1 MNAKYSAIFPILVVA
16 TGLQAADFAIRS
28 GTVVTNMPGQSVVL
42 DGSPIIGHRD
52 TDASPTLDIVAGDFS
67 SPGDFYLQKGNGTKD
82 APQTSTLI
90 VREDASLT
98 VPNLSTGQNNE
109 NASHYSRSR
118 LVVDG
123 GTLTVGLSNNNNSG
137 NVSHSENNGSA
148 AIEVK
153 NGGKFESW
161 SQYKTKSGFAM
172 GNNASADSTPTL
184 DVLSRSSFS
193 AHGML
198 IRQGATATVD
208 NATIRIDRTMDGRYD
223 QAMGAVHFNA
233 ATLTHFPQYTWNIAF
248 GNLDNKAVEWLHGVD
263 TYVGAGGLT
272 MAVPGIAR
280 FEGKLAAEAGAE
292 NSASVTKT
300 GSGIL
305 EADIFGS
312 SVPYTISEGS
322 VIAARAVPSWTDG
335 ISRTFNQTSDNIALK
350 GHGALAQGTLHP
362 AASGLTGRIDAT
374 AGNFVR
380 DAWATLNWAQI
391 YDDGTLLLT
400 QIGGYHGGGAWMK
413 NKVDVTKSFTL
424 KYECSAVCVR
434 TGATPN
440 GGVLAVWQNDSRGL
454 TAAGG
459 GNNGDMGY
467 FPRGST
473 PGVASSYAAGFTIGG
488 KFVFASNGD
497 TATKQ
502 NTTSAGFTCAQLA
515 TTPDNKLYVTVAYDA
530 DANTLTETVYL
541 ASVGAPVS
549 TTVSSVNLQTA
560 TGASTAYFG
569 FTGDSDENNP
579 TQIFVEN
586 VSLVYDGESA
596 PEGRVNLGGTLALD
610 AGTEYTLKMQGAS
623 AQREASVGKLS
634 YGADARL
641 DIADNGLEYEY
652 AAMQFPLKEAPS
664 FNDLG
669 DWDVAGSA
677 SVSDGAA
684 VLNTSSDLGG
694 LASKVGLPMGGNWKM
709 SFDLD
714 SSANLA
720 QHYNKIFA
728 YVALS
733 DDDETY
739 TVNKYTLKFDF
750 IVKFI
755 NPSGATPSCQP
766 ICRFNNHDMDVISGT
781 MFSSVSLYDSTPV
794 HFDFS
799 YDAATKHLTVTAKQ
813 GDTTETIIY
822 NAGNNFAASNFTDGK
837 ARFMARTMFN
847 ANLIGISLSNFDFST
862 PEMEDAKLYRNVAVG
877 FDSLVPAT
885 DGAQVVKGGAGNLVV
900 SGEGSPEASVKIAE
914 GGLVLRK
921 TPVETVCAD
930 YGRGG
935 WTFSDETGS
944 WGASGG
950 LKLNSQKPANANN
963 AVTVNRV
970 AVSGDWRA
978 SFKINLEGQ
987 NTPAGAI
994 SFFIQ
999 NADGGPHQLGGSNAN
1014 AAWNGQKGIAV
1025 GWTVY
1030 PDASIYSR
1038 VDMANCRGFN
1048 YGSAESEYFGGSL
1061 NLPNATTDVTLE
1073 YNATLK
1079 TLAMTMSQGANVYK
1093 KTWENVDVATAVG
1106 GDLAYLGFGTGGGGA
1121 HARPE
1126 FVDFKFEQLS
1136 SVDPTAETS
1145 WLGAV
1150 ELTAT
1155 GSDVA
1160 LDTSIADS
1168 RIRVGTMT
1176 VPAGVTLAPTS
1187 ANARAVL
1194 DVDVLDAG
1202 SGEEVAIDTAGA
1214 DVLIRSV
1221 ASGVAKIVVSG
1232 GGKIILS
1239 AGDALADCAIQLAD
1253 DVTSIY
1259 IEGRVKVLSVSV
1271 GDELQRNGRYSP
1283 GDAAWIAG
1291 PAGSVLKT
1299 KLPVLGLSV
1308 VIR

>member
-1 MNAKYSAIFPILVVA
+1 M
-16 TGLQAADFAIRS
+16 
-28 GTVVTNMPGQSVVL
+28 
-42 DGSPIIGHRD
+42 
-52 TDASPTLDIVAGDFS
+52 
-67 SPGDFYLQKGNGTKD
+67 
-82 APQTSTLI
+82 
-90 VREDASLT
+90 
-98 VPNLSTGQNNE
+98 
-109 NASHYSRSR
+109 
-118 LVVDG
+118 
-123 GTLTVGLSNNNNSG
+123 
-137 NVSHSENNGSA
+137 
-148 AIEVK
+148 
-153 NGGKFESW
+153 
-161 SQYKTKSGFAM
+161 
-172 GNNASADSTPTL
+172 
-184 DVLSRSSFS
+184 
-193 AHGML
+193 
-198 IRQGATATVD
+198 
-208 NATIRIDRTMDGRYD
+208 
-223 QAMGAVHFNA
+223 
-233 ATLTHFPQYTWNIAF
+233 
-248 GNLDNKAVEWLHGVD
+248 
-263 TYVGAGGLT
+263 
-272 MAVPGIAR
+272 
-280 FEGKLAAEAGAE
+280 
-292 NSASVTKT
+292 
-300 GSGIL
+300 
-305 EADIFGS
+305 
-312 SVPYTISEGS
+312 
-322 VIAARAVPSWTDG
+322 
-335 ISRTFNQTSDNIALK
+335 
-350 GHGALAQGTLHP
+350 
-362 AASGLTGRIDAT
+362 
-374 AGNFVR
+374 
-380 DAWATLNWAQI
+380 
-391 YDDGTLLLT
+391 
-400 QIGGYHGGGAWMK
+400 
-413 NKVDVTKSFTL
+413 
-424 KYECSAVCVR
+424 
-434 TGATPN
+434 
-440 GGVLAVWQNDSRGL
+440 WQNDSRGL